1 MASSPNNSSFI
12 PKRGTTKRTRK
23 VRNGNVYILTIIS
36 YVAIF
41 SALLAAGSI
50 FLYQGYVQ
58 KQLQTEITSINAEVR
73 GFKEAD
79 MQKVQ
84 EFDVRLRQAN
94 SRLDNAVSVT
104 RILSA
109 LEVSVIDTVRL
120 ASLEIKRKMDNNF
133 IVEAEVETDTFDSTI
148 YQQGIFARGEGIE
161 IVEIDD
167 VSLTEVTTSESGG
180 ELRQSVTFVTKLA
193 VPLEAVLYQVPTTI
207 VDQSPVL
214 PISTVSETGDS
225 LELTETANVNDVN
238 QNDL

>member
-1 MASSPNNSSFI
+1 MASSSNNSSFI

-36 YVAIF
+36 YVALF
-41 SALLAAGSI
+41 STLLASGSI
-50 FLYQGYVQ
+50 FLYQGYVN
-58 KQLQTEITSINAEVR
+58 KQLQSEIASMNAEVSD
-73 GFKEAD
+73 FKEAD

-94 SRLDNAVSVT
+94 SRLNNAVSVT

-109 LEVSVIDTVRL
+109 LEGSVIDTVRL
-120 ASLEIKRKMDNNF
+120 ASLDVKRNMDNNF

-148 YQQGIFARGEGIE
+148 YQEGIFARGEGIE

-167 VSLTEVTTSESGG
+167 VSLTEVTTSESDG
-180 ELRQSVTFVTKLA
+180 ELRQSVTFITKLA
-193 VPLEAVLYQVPTTI
+193 VPLDAVLYQVPATVVT
-207 VDQSPVL
+207 QPPVL
-214 PISTVSETGDS
+214 PAPTVSENEDS
-225 LELTETANVNDVN
+225 VELTETSVVDDVN